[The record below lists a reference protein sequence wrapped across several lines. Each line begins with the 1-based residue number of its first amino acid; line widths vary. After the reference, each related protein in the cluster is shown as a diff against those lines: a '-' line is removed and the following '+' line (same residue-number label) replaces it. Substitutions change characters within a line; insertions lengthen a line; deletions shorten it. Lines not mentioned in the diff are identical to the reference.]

1 MIDGFDE
8 LFDKFFGNNKKDKN
22 KGKGKGKIDELINM
36 LNSYKE
42 ITGKEIN
49 ENSELGE
56 PDSVVEYTKDG
67 IIYEKKTWEI
77 NGGKIVKIEVK
88 HVKLDGVFDIPITIK
103 PSRFKEAPLEEQ
115 LQHAISVEDYEKAAE
130 IRDAINK
137 RENQIVNEPKKRG
150 RPKKN
155 K

>member
-22 KGKGKGKIDELINM
+22 KGKGKIDELINM

-56 PDSVVEYTKDG
+56 PDSVEEYTKDG

-88 HVKLDGVFDIPITIK
+88 HIKIDGMFDISTTIK

>member
-1 MIDGFDE
+1 MLDGFDE
-8 LFDKFFGNNKKDKN
+8 LFDKFFGNNKKDKS
-22 KGKGKGKIDELINM
+22 KGKIDELINM
-36 LNSYKE
+36 LNNYKE

-56 PDSVVEYTKDG
+56 PDSVEEYTKDG

-77 NGGKIVKIEVK
+77 NGGKIVKIEIK
-88 HVKLDGVFDIPITIK
+88 HVKTDGLVEIPMKIT
-103 PSRFKEAPLEEQ
+103 PSRFKESSLEEQ
-115 LQHAISVEDYEKAAE
+115 LAHAISVEDYEKAAE